1 MRSNGKLRYGKPGGA
16 GRGMKTGSTTSA
28 TVTIFAKDFRS
39 ELRTRYALNALL
51 MFVITT
57 LSIILFSL
65 GNETVSPEVLSGVLW
80 IIIFFSTM
88 SGLSRTFVSE
98 EERGT
103 VMTLQLVA
111 RPLTIYF
118 GKLLFN
124 LVLLAFLNV
133 FTVVLYLLVIG
144 NFSVRNYG
152 VFVVTLL
159 LGTLGL
165 ASASTIIAAIISK
178 ANTKGTL
185 YPVLAFPILLPLL
198 LTVINATKMSIEGA
212 SFSEAVG
219 EFQVLVS
226 YLIVVTTVSYLLFDY
241 IWKD

>member
-1 MRSNGKLRYGKPGGA
+1 VS
-16 GRGMKTGSTTSA
+16 GSSVASTL
-28 TVTIFAKDFRS
+28 TIFAKDFRS

-57 LSIILFSL
+57 LAVILFAI
-65 GNETVSPEVLSGVLW
+65 GNESVSPDVLSGVLW

-103 VMTLQLVA
+103 VMTLHLVA
-111 RPLTIYF
+111 RPLTVYF

-124 LVLLAFLNV
+124 LVLLVALNA
-133 FTVVLYLLVIG
+133 FTVVLYLLFISNFVIH
-144 NFSVRNYG
+144 NYSIFILTI
-152 VFVVTLL
+152 V

-165 ASASTIIAAIISK
+165 ASASTIIAAIIAK

-185 YPVLAFPILLPLL
+185 YPVLSFPILLPLM
-198 LTVINATKMSIEGA
+198 LTVINATKMAVEGA
-212 SFSEAVG
+212 DFSEATG

-226 YLIVVTTVSYLLFDY
+226 YLVVITAVSYLLFEY
-241 IWKD
+241 IWKE

>member
-1 MRSNGKLRYGKPGGA
+1 MNPVSSF
-16 GRGMKTGSTTSA
+16 TA
-28 TVTIFAKDFRS
+28 TLTIFKKDLRS

-51 MFVITT
+51 MFVVTT
-57 LSIILFSL
+57 LSVILFSI
-65 GNETVSPEVLSGVLW
+65 GYETVSKEILSGVLW

-111 RPLTIYF
+111 RPLMIYF

-124 LVLLAFLNV
+124 LILLTALNI
-133 FTVVLYLLVIG
+133 FTIILYLTFITNFTIG
-144 NFSVRNYG
+144 NYAIFLL
-152 VFVVTLL
+152 TLL

-185 YPVLAFPILLPLL
+185 YPVLSFPILLPLL
-198 LTVINATKMSIEGA
+198 LTVINATKMAVEGA
-212 SFSEAVG
+212 PFSDAMG

-226 YLIVVTTVSYLLFDY
+226 YLVVITTVSYLLFEY
-241 IWKD
+241 IWKE

>member
-1 MRSNGKLRYGKPGGA
+1 MNEKQSSLQPA
-16 GRGMKTGSTTSA
+16 M
-28 TVTIFAKDFRS
+28 TVFFKDFRS

-51 MFVITT
+51 MFVVTT
-57 LSIILFSL
+57 LSIILFAL
-65 GNETVSPEVLSGVLW
+65 GNETVSSEILSGVLW

-103 VMTLQLVA
+103 VMTLHLMA

-124 LVLLAFLNV
+124 TILLFSINI
-133 FTVVLYLLVIG
+133 FTVILYLIIIS
-144 NFSVRNYG
+144 N
-152 VFVVTLL
+152 FVVHNYTVFLL
-159 LGTLGL
+159 TMILGTLGL
-165 ASASTIIAAIISK
+165 ASASTIIAAIIAK

-185 YPVLAFPILLPLL
+185 YPVLSFPILLPLL
-198 LTVINATKMSIEGA
+198 LTVINATKMSVEGTT
-212 SFSEAVG
+212 FVEAIG

-226 YLIVVTTVSYLLFDY
+226 YLIVISVISYLLFEY
-241 IWKD
+241 IWKE